1 MTVYNITI
9 RILSKLQRYIHSRL
23 YFADINIY
31 PIQFAFHS
39 KDAYMTEGKPVHNQ
53 DLGYIRVLSSM
64 KKQAFWG
71 QPSTQML
78 ECGRNGKVSIK
89 DLRPSQHESVSSGNC
104 HYYRV

>member
-1 MTVYNITI
+1 MFISYLNLHDIMLCI
-9 RILSKLQRYIHSRL
+9 KLEKYAVL
-23 YFADINIY
+23 YMCVKDIALY
-31 PIQFAFHS
+31 
-39 KDAYMTEGKPVHNQ
+39 
-53 DLGYIRVLSSM
+53 SM

-89 DLRPSQHESVSSGNC
+89 DQRPSQHESVSSSNC

>member
-1 MTVYNITI
+1 VKKKTVYNITI

-53 DLGYIRVLSSM
+53 DLGYIRGNDNYLM
-64 KKQAFWG
+64 KQTHAVTVFD
-71 QPSTQML
+71 PL
-78 ECGRNGKVSIK
+78 C
-89 DLRPSQHESVSSGNC
+89 
-104 HYYRV
+104 